1 MSGRRQI
8 IKKASSNKLIMAKKG
23 VLLINVGTPDEPTV
37 KSVRNYLREFLLDP
51 DVIDAPYIIRQL
63 LVRGIILRVRPKK
76 IAPLYRKIWMD
87 EGSPLRVYSDR
98 ITKSLNEMVEDVE
111 FDFAM
116 RYGNPSIESGLM
128 SLRDKGVDELL
139 LLPMFPH
146 YAQATTESA
155 LKHAYKQLKSI
166 NWSPKIIEMGHFD
179 TDEEYV
185 IPLTNSIQSQLD
197 KDAHLLFSYHG
208 LPVSHVKRIDK
219 SKNHCQKVN
228 DCCSIKSEANSLC
241 YGHHCMNTTQTVVGL
256 LGLNE
261 DQWSIS
267 FQSRIGPVKWL
278 EPSTMDKVEELVKR
292 GVKKLAIV
300 APAFLA
306 DGLETLEEL
315 DIGIR
320 EHFLELGG
328 EELIVI
334 KCLNDNQDWV
344 EGLSKLITKKFS
356 NPVAA

>member
-1 MSGRRQI
+1 MG
-8 IKKASSNKLIMAKKG
+8 KKG

-63 LVRGIILRVRPKK
+63 LVRGIILRVRPRK
-76 IAPLYRKIWMD
+76 IAPLYQKIWMD
-87 EGSPLRVYSDR
+87 EGSPLRVYSGR
-98 ITKSLNEMVEDVE
+98 ITNSLNDMVEEIE
-111 FDFAM
+111 FEFAM
-116 RYGNPSIESGLM
+116 RYGNPSIENGLRNLK
-128 SLRDKGVDELL
+128 SKGVDELL

-155 LKHAYKQLKSI
+155 LKHTYKQLKSMKW
-166 NWSPKIIEMGHFD
+166 NPKIIEMGHFE

-185 IPLTNSIQSQLD
+185 IPLANSIESQLD
-197 KDAHLLFSYHG
+197 NDAHLLFSYHG
-208 LPVSHVKRIDK
+208 LPVSHVKRIDT
-219 SKNHCQKVN
+219 SKNHCQQVN
-228 DCCSIKSEANSLC
+228 DCCSIKTEANTLC
-241 YGHHCMNTTQTVVGL
+241 YGHHCMRTTQTVVGL
-256 LGLNE
+256 LGLSE
-261 DQWSIS
+261 EQWSLS

-278 EPSTMDKVEELVKR
+278 EPSTMNKVEELVKR

-320 EHFLELGG
+320 EHFMELGG
-328 EELIVI
+328 EELTVI
-334 KCLNDNQDWV
+334 KCLNDNEDWV
-344 EGLSKLITKKFS
+344 EGLSKLVSKKFQS
-356 NPVAA
+356 MATT

>member
-1 MSGRRQI
+1 MS
-8 IKKASSNKLIMAKKG
+8 KKG
-23 VLLINVGTPDEPTV
+23 VLLINVGTPDEPTI

-98 ITKSLNEMVEDVE
+98 ITKSLNDMIEDVE

-116 RYGNPSIESGLM
+116 RYGNPSIEAGLKN
-128 SLRDKGVDELL
+128 LRDKGVDELL

-155 LKHAYKQLKSI
+155 LKHAYKQLKSMQ
-166 NWSPKIIEMGHFD
+166 WHPEIIEMGHFD

-185 IPLTNSIQSQLD
+185 IPLTNSIQSQID
-197 KDAHLLFSYHG
+197 KDTHLLFSYHG

-219 SKNHCQKVN
+219 SKNHCQKID

-256 LGLNE
+256 LGLSE
-261 DQWSIS
+261 DQWSLS
-267 FQSRIGPVKWL
+267 FQSRLGPVKWL

-292 GVKKLAIV
+292 GIKKLAIV

-328 EELIVI
+328 EELTVI
-334 KCLNDNQDWV
+334 KCLNDNEDWV
-344 EGLSKLITKKFS
+344 KGLSKLISKRFT

>member
-1 MSGRRQI
+1 
-8 IKKASSNKLIMAKKG
+8 MAKKG

-63 LVRGIILRVRPKK
+63 LVRGISLRVRPKK

-197 KDAHLLFSYHG
+197 NDAHLLFSYHG
-208 LPVSHVKRIDK
+208 LPVSHVKRVDK

>member
-1 MSGRRQI
+1 MP
-8 IKKASSNKLIMAKKG
+8 KKG

-63 LVRGIILRVRPKK
+63 LVRGIILRVRPRKV
-76 IAPLYRKIWMD
+76 APLYQKIWMED
-87 EGSPLRVYSDR
+87 GSPLRVYSER
-98 ITKSLNEMVEDVE
+98 ITRSLNEMVEDIE
-111 FDFAM
+111 FEFAM
-116 RYGNPSIESGLM
+116 RYGNPSIESGLRA
-128 SLRDKGVDELL
+128 LQQRGVEELL

-155 LKHAYKQLKSI
+155 LKHAYKKLNSMDW
-166 NWSPKIIEMGHFD
+166 NPEIIEMGNFE

-197 KDAHLLFSYHG
+197 EDAHLLFSYHG

-219 SKNHCQKVN
+219 SKNHCQKISE
-228 DCCSIKSEANSLC
+228 CCSIKSDANELC

-256 LGLNE
+256 LGLND
-261 DQWSIS
+261 DQWSLS

-292 GVKKLAIV
+292 GIKKLAIV

-320 EHFLELGG
+320 EHFIELGG
-328 EELIVI
+328 EELTVI
-334 KCLNDNQDWV
+334 KCLNDNEDWV
-344 EGLSKLITKKFS
+344 QGLSKLISKRFDS
-356 NPVAA
+356 AATA